1 MVSSIGR
8 LAICTGTGNNG
19 NQPLHEGGT
28 LKQGQTRQIELSVSS
43 REPTLNVQ
51 LWKSYE
57 DEMSIYI
64 ENPSGNR
71 IGPLDEKL
79 GPQRYRLGN
88 NRSFNLLWQTWTISS
103 DTGNLHRF
111 SSCGNLCRQWRLEI
125 ILSGKRSEG
134 GNITCGCRVEY
145 PEQRNWVL

>member
-19 NQPLHEGGT
+19 NQPLHEGGI

-79 GPQRYRLGN
+79 GPQRYR
-88 NRSFNLLWQTWTISS
+88 
-103 DTGNLHRF
+103 
-111 SSCGNLCRQWRLEI
+111 
-125 ILSGKRSEG
+125 
-134 GNITCGCRVEY
+134 
-145 PEQRNWVL
+145 EQRQSASA